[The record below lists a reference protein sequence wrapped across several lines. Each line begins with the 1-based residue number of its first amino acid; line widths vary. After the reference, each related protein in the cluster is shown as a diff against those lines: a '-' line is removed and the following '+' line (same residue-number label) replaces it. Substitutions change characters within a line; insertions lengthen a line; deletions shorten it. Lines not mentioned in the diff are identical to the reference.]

1 MSYENLKE
9 FYLTKEEV
17 ERALAAYNAGRPDE
31 EHLFYIPYYEEWNS
45 RRVYIPCEREYFYF
59 WRNERRKE
67 RLQQIREGRCKVP
80 SEKYGVKRCTA
91 DCKHCPYKQDPNDP
105 DKEVTDYNWTGNAL
119 SLDEP
124 VGFHDDGD
132 PIYIE
137 VADDSASIL
146 EAIIEEEMKA
156 ERKRIVD
163 ELLAEL
169 NEVDRTIITLY
180 YSHDKSDAEIQG
192 QSMFREQP
200 FNAEESKRLNTLKNK
215 FQEFSKKLS

>member
-180 YSHDKSDAEIQG
+180 YSHDKSDAEISRVVNVPRATVQRRRIKA
-192 QSMFREQP
+192 FEY
-200 FNAEESKRLNTLKNK
+200 LKK
-215 FQEFSKKLS
+215 QISGIF